1 MTDPDLIE
9 ARSIIGKLQSALDA
23 AQARIRST
31 EATMEQL
38 NMRLIAANE
47 HNDELESM
55 LWRVQAML
63 PNADVSP

>member
-9 ARSIIGKLQSALDA
+9 ARSIIGKLQSALDT
-23 AQARIRST
+23 AQARIRAT

-47 HNDELESM
+47 HNDALESM
-55 LWRVQAML
+55 LWRLQAMQS
-63 PNADVSP
+63 NADVPT